1 MALDT
6 QLLARAAKL
15 STATVHEAAGR
26 IGALP
31 SNIKPLS
38 IDQHLS
44 GPAFPVKS
52 PPGDNLWLHRAIYAA
67 APGDVLVIEAGNGV
81 EFGYW
86 GEVMALAAQVR
97 GIAGLVITGGVRDSQ
112 RMVEMCFPVCSG
124 AVCIQGTIKDPQ
136 GVGVLNQPVVIGKT
150 TINPGDWVLGDA
162 DGVVVIPADRVAEVV
177 ERSERRDA
185 AEQDIFAT
193 LRAGGTTIGVYD
205 LPGGEQWDR

>member
-1 MALDT
+1 MTDVDLFS
-6 QLLARAAKL
+6 RAARL

-31 SNIKPLS
+31 STIKPLS
-38 IDQHLS
+38 VGQTLS
-44 GPAFPVKS
+44 GRAFPVKS

-67 APGDVLVIEAGNGV
+67 AAGDVLVIEAGDGV

-112 RMVEMCFPVCSG
+112 RMVEMGFPVCSG

-136 GVGVLNQPVVIGKT
+136 GAGQLNQPVIIGEVT
-150 TINPGDWVLGDA
+150 VNPGDWILGDA
-162 DGVVVIPADRVAEVV
+162 DGVVVVPAERMLEVV
-177 ERSERRDA
+177 NRSERRDA
-185 AEQDIFAT
+185 AEQDIFAR
-193 LRAGGTTIGVYD
+193 LRAGDSTIAVYD
-205 LPGGEQWDR
+205 LPGGEAWAG

>member
-1 MALDT
+1 MSSSPDIM
-6 QLLARAAKL
+6 ARAARL

-31 SNIKPLS
+31 SGIKPIS
-38 IDQHLS
+38 PSQTLS

-67 APGDVLVIEAGNGV
+67 SPGDVLVIDTGDGV

-112 RMVEMCFPVCSG
+112 RMVEMGFPVCSG

-136 GVGVLNQPVVIGKT
+136 GAGVLNTPVVIGGV

-162 DGVVVIPADRVAEVV
+162 DGVVVVPATRVTEVV
-177 ERSERRDA
+177 ERSEGRDA

-193 LRAGGTTIGVYD
+193 LRAGGSTIAVYD
-205 LPGGEQWDR
+205 LPGGEQWTA